1 MGLGKKKKQGD
12 NLPPPPGLP
21 SMPMPPPPGMPM
33 PPAPGLPMPP
43 APGMPLPPMPAPA
56 VAAPLPAPAQP
67 LPPAVAAPAPAP
79 TPVPAAAPPVVAAPL
94 PAIEALPPSASAAP
108 VVTQEP
114 ESKSYS
120 GLYAKKSGK
129 PLQQVYGHIDRIS
142 QGEIGSLLDRYSDR
156 FGHELDR
163 DIIVMR
169 KDERDDKI
177 AEIRDSPTVQ
187 LLNEEEVE
195 EILSYIRNLVNIG
208 SESKKKK
215 SLRTACLVEVLYA
228 TGMRVSELITL
239 RLSDLRLSRRILNVI
254 GKGNK
259 QRIIPITSRAHDIIV
274 KWMNYV
280 PESSEYLFPSY
291 GVNGHITRDS
301 VNKLLVDI
309 SLNTNI
315 DRKRLTPH
323 KLRHAFATHIMNRG
337 ADLRVVQELLGHSSI
352 STTEIY
358 THILD
363 TRLVYLLKKSHPLS
377 KDGI

>member
-1 MGLGKKKKQGD
+1 MNDKKFTNWDSYWLVNFERLNIFFDYLYTIKGLSSNSINSYREDFKSVCLYVWDKNWFIENVGFKKKLDYSKI
-12 NLPPPPGLP
+12 NLKENINNELLIENFTYKIISEYLLELKKKGFKESTINRRYSALNQFFRFEVNE
-21 SMPMPPPPGMPM
+21 SRLQENPM
-33 PPAPGLPMPP
+33 
-43 APGMPLPPMPAPA
+43 
-56 VAAPLPAPAQP
+56 
-67 LPPAVAAPAPAP
+67 
-79 TPVPAAAPPVVAAPL
+79 
-94 PAIEALPPSASAAP
+94 
-108 VVTQEP
+108 
-114 ESKSYS
+114 
-120 GLYAKKSGK
+120 
-129 PLQQVYGHIDRIS
+129 DRI
-142 QGEIGSLLDRYSDR
+142 
-156 FGHELDR
+156 
-163 DIIVMR
+163 
-169 KDERDDKI
+169 ERVSSKRVLPDVL
-177 AEIRDSPTVQ
+177 S
-187 LLNEEEVE
+187 EEEVE
-195 EILSYIRNLVNIG
+195 KILSYVRNSVNIG

-239 RLSDLRLSRRILNVI
+239 KLSDLRLSRRILNVI

-259 QRIIPITSRAHDIIV
+259 QRIIPITLRAHDIIV
-274 KWMNYV
+274 KWMNYIPDNSV
-280 PESSEYLFPSY
+280 YLFPSY
-291 GVNGHITRDS
+291 GINGHITRDS

-363 TRLVYLLKKSHPLS
+363 TRLVDLLKKSHPLS

>member
-1 MGLGKKKKQGD
+1 MNDKKFTNWDSYWLVNFEKLNIFFDYLYSIRGLSSNSINSYKDDFKSLCLYVWDKNWFIENIGLKKKLDYSKINSKENIKIELLINDFNHKIISEYLLELKKKGFKDSTINRRYSALNQYFSFEV
-12 NLPPPPGLP
+12 NESRLNEN
-21 SMPMPPPPGMPM
+21 PMHR
-33 PPAPGLPMPP
+33 
-43 APGMPLPPMPAPA
+43 
-56 VAAPLPAPAQP
+56 
-67 LPPAVAAPAPAP
+67 
-79 TPVPAAAPPVVAAPL
+79 
-94 PAIEALPPSASAAP
+94 IE
-108 VVTQEP
+108 
-114 ESKSYS
+114 
-120 GLYAKKSGK
+120 
-129 PLQQVYGHIDRIS
+129 RIS
-142 QGEIGSLLDRYSDR
+142 SKRVLPDVLS
-156 FGHELDR
+156 
-163 DIIVMR
+163 
-169 KDERDDKI
+169 
-177 AEIRDSPTVQ
+177 
-187 LLNEEEVE
+187 EEEVE
-195 EILSYIRNLVNIG
+195 EVLSYVRSLVNTG

-239 RLSDLRLSRRILNVI
+239 KLSDLRLNRRILNVI

-274 KWMNYV
+274 KWLNYI
-280 PESSEYLFPSY
+280 PENTLYLFPSY
-291 GVNGHITRDS
+291 GINGHITRDT

-358 THILD
+358 THVLD
-363 TRLVYLLKKSHPLS
+363 TRLIDLLKKSHPLS

>member
-1 MGLGKKKKQGD
+1 MNDKKFTNWDSYWSVNFERLNIFFDYLYTIKGLSRNSINSYREDFKSVCLYVWDKNWFIENVGFKKKLDYSKI
-12 NLPPPPGLP
+12 NLKENINSELLIENFTYKIISEYLLELKKKGFKESTINRRYSALNQFFRFEVNE
-21 SMPMPPPPGMPM
+21 SRLQENPM
-33 PPAPGLPMPP
+33 
-43 APGMPLPPMPAPA
+43 
-56 VAAPLPAPAQP
+56 
-67 LPPAVAAPAPAP
+67 
-79 TPVPAAAPPVVAAPL
+79 
-94 PAIEALPPSASAAP
+94 
-108 VVTQEP
+108 
-114 ESKSYS
+114 
-120 GLYAKKSGK
+120 
-129 PLQQVYGHIDRIS
+129 DRI
-142 QGEIGSLLDRYSDR
+142 
-156 FGHELDR
+156 
-163 DIIVMR
+163 
-169 KDERDDKI
+169 ERVSSKRVLPDVL
-177 AEIRDSPTVQ
+177 S
-187 LLNEEEVE
+187 EEEVE
-195 EILSYIRNLVNIG
+195 KILSYVRNSVNIG

-239 RLSDLRLSRRILNVI
+239 KLSDLRLSRRILNVI

-274 KWMNYV
+274 KWMNYIPNNSV
-280 PESSEYLFPSY
+280 YLFPSY
-291 GVNGHITRDS
+291 GINGHITRDS

-363 TRLVYLLKKSHPLS
+363 TRLVDLLKKSHPLS

>member
-1 MGLGKKKKQGD
+1 MNDKKLTNWDSYWLVNFERLNIFFDYLYTIRGLSSNSINSYKDDFKSVCLYVWDKNWFIENVGFKKKLDYSKINSKENINSELLIEDFTHEIISEYLLELKKKGFKESTINRRYSALNQFFSFEV
-12 NLPPPPGLP
+12 NESRLQKN
-21 SMPMPPPPGMPM
+21 PMDR
-33 PPAPGLPMPP
+33 
-43 APGMPLPPMPAPA
+43 
-56 VAAPLPAPAQP
+56 
-67 LPPAVAAPAPAP
+67 
-79 TPVPAAAPPVVAAPL
+79 
-94 PAIEALPPSASAAP
+94 
-108 VVTQEP
+108 
-114 ESKSYS
+114 
-120 GLYAKKSGK
+120 
-129 PLQQVYGHIDRIS
+129 IDRIS
-142 QGEIGSLLDRYSDR
+142 SKRVLPDVLS
-156 FGHELDR
+156 
-163 DIIVMR
+163 
-169 KDERDDKI
+169 
-177 AEIRDSPTVQ
+177 
-187 LLNEEEVE
+187 EEEVE
-195 EILSYIRNLVNIG
+195 EVLSYVRNSVNIG

-274 KWMNYV
+274 KWMDYI
-280 PESSEYLFPSY
+280 PESSVYLFPSY
-291 GVNGHITRDS
+291 GINGHITRDS

-363 TRLVYLLKKSHPLS
+363 TRLVDLLKKSHPLS

>member
-1 MGLGKKKKQGD
+1 MNDKKLTNWDSYWLVNFERLNIFFDYLYTIRGLSSNSINSYKDDFKSVCLYVWDKNWFIENVGFKKKLDYSKINSKENINSELLIEDFTHEIISEYLLELKKKGFKESTINRRYSALNQFFSFEV
-12 NLPPPPGLP
+12 NESRLQKN
-21 SMPMPPPPGMPM
+21 PMDR
-33 PPAPGLPMPP
+33 
-43 APGMPLPPMPAPA
+43 
-56 VAAPLPAPAQP
+56 
-67 LPPAVAAPAPAP
+67 
-79 TPVPAAAPPVVAAPL
+79 
-94 PAIEALPPSASAAP
+94 
-108 VVTQEP
+108 
-114 ESKSYS
+114 
-120 GLYAKKSGK
+120 
-129 PLQQVYGHIDRIS
+129 IDRIS
-142 QGEIGSLLDRYSDR
+142 SKRVLPDVLS
-156 FGHELDR
+156 
-163 DIIVMR
+163 
-169 KDERDDKI
+169 
-177 AEIRDSPTVQ
+177 
-187 LLNEEEVE
+187 EEEVE
-195 EILSYIRNLVNIG
+195 EVLSYVRNSVNIG

-239 RLSDLRLSRRILNVI
+239 RLSDLRLNRRILNVI

-274 KWMNYV
+274 KWMNYI
-280 PESSEYLFPSY
+280 PESSVYLFPSY
-291 GVNGHITRDS
+291 GINGHITRDS

-363 TRLVYLLKKSHPLS
+363 TRLVDLLKKSHPLS

>member
-1 MGLGKKKKQGD
+1 MNDKKFTNWDSYWLVNFERLNIFFDYLYTIKGLSSNSINSYREDFKSVCLYVWDKNWFIENVGFKKKLDYSKI
-12 NLPPPPGLP
+12 NLKENINNELLIENFTYKIISEYLLELKKKGFKESTINRRYSALNQFFRFEVNE
-21 SMPMPPPPGMPM
+21 SRLQENPM
-33 PPAPGLPMPP
+33 
-43 APGMPLPPMPAPA
+43 
-56 VAAPLPAPAQP
+56 
-67 LPPAVAAPAPAP
+67 
-79 TPVPAAAPPVVAAPL
+79 
-94 PAIEALPPSASAAP
+94 
-108 VVTQEP
+108 
-114 ESKSYS
+114 
-120 GLYAKKSGK
+120 
-129 PLQQVYGHIDRIS
+129 DRI
-142 QGEIGSLLDRYSDR
+142 
-156 FGHELDR
+156 
-163 DIIVMR
+163 
-169 KDERDDKI
+169 ERVSSKRVLPDVL
-177 AEIRDSPTVQ
+177 S
-187 LLNEEEVE
+187 EEEVE
-195 EILSYIRNLVNIG
+195 KILSYVRNLVNIG

-239 RLSDLRLSRRILNVI
+239 KLSDLRLSRRILNVI

-259 QRIIPITSRAHDIIV
+259 QRIIPITLRAHDIIV
-274 KWMNYV
+274 KWMNYIPDNSV
-280 PESSEYLFPSY
+280 YLFPSY
-291 GVNGHITRDS
+291 GINGHITRDS

-363 TRLVYLLKKSHPLS
+363 TRLVDLLKKSHPLS

>member
-1 MGLGKKKKQGD
+1 MNNKKFTNWDSYWLVNFERLNIFFDYLYTIKGLSSNSINSYREDFKSVCLYVWDKNWFIENVGFKKKLDYSKI
-12 NLPPPPGLP
+12 NLKENINNELLIENFTYKIISEYLLELKKKGFKESTINRRYSALNQFFRFEVNE
-21 SMPMPPPPGMPM
+21 SRLQENPM
-33 PPAPGLPMPP
+33 
-43 APGMPLPPMPAPA
+43 
-56 VAAPLPAPAQP
+56 
-67 LPPAVAAPAPAP
+67 
-79 TPVPAAAPPVVAAPL
+79 
-94 PAIEALPPSASAAP
+94 
-108 VVTQEP
+108 
-114 ESKSYS
+114 
-120 GLYAKKSGK
+120 
-129 PLQQVYGHIDRIS
+129 DRI
-142 QGEIGSLLDRYSDR
+142 
-156 FGHELDR
+156 
-163 DIIVMR
+163 
-169 KDERDDKI
+169 ERVSSKRVLPDVL
-177 AEIRDSPTVQ
+177 S
-187 LLNEEEVE
+187 EEEVE
-195 EILSYIRNLVNIG
+195 KILSYVRNLVNIG

-239 RLSDLRLSRRILNVI
+239 KLSDLRLSRRILNVI

-259 QRIIPITSRAHDIIV
+259 QRIIPITLRAHDIIV
-274 KWMNYV
+274 KWMNYIPDNSV
-280 PESSEYLFPSY
+280 YLFPSY
-291 GVNGHITRDS
+291 GINGHITRDS

-363 TRLVYLLKKSHPLS
+363 TRLVDLLKKSHPLS

>member
-1 MGLGKKKKQGD
+1 MNDKKFTNWDSYWLVNFERLNIFFNYLYTIKGLSNNSIKSYKDDFKNICLYVWDKNWFIENVGFKKKLDYSKINSKENINSELLIENFTHKIISEYLLELKKKGFMESTINRRYSSLNQFFSFEV
-12 NLPPPPGLP
+12 NESRLHEN
-21 SMPMPPPPGMPM
+21 PM
-33 PPAPGLPMPP
+33 
-43 APGMPLPPMPAPA
+43 
-56 VAAPLPAPAQP
+56 
-67 LPPAVAAPAPAP
+67 
-79 TPVPAAAPPVVAAPL
+79 
-94 PAIEALPPSASAAP
+94 
-108 VVTQEP
+108 
-114 ESKSYS
+114 
-120 GLYAKKSGK
+120 
-129 PLQQVYGHIDRIS
+129 DRI
-142 QGEIGSLLDRYSDR
+142 
-156 FGHELDR
+156 
-163 DIIVMR
+163 
-169 KDERDDKI
+169 ERISSKRVLPDVL
-177 AEIRDSPTVQ
+177 S
-187 LLNEEEVE
+187 EEEVE
-195 EILSYIRNLVNIG
+195 EILSYVRNLVNIG

-239 RLSDLRLSRRILNVI
+239 KLSDLRLNRRILNVI

-274 KWMNYV
+274 KWMNYI
-280 PESSEYLFPSY
+280 PESSVYLFPSY
-291 GVNGHITRDS
+291 GINGHITRDS

-363 TRLVYLLKKSHPLS
+363 TRLVDLLKKSHPLS